1 MVLGVSTPAS
11 FSPNLLS
18 SRFLSSF
25 VSPIF
30 LAPWRRIIL
39 APGLLSLILPRSL
52 SLILPRPLSLLGLA
66 LVISYETEEFSIL
79 DEFLNQDSEIS
90 ALLGKVASGVVKR
103 VEFVS
108 ILLSRMY
115 SRSCEVPHTPDLF

>member
-39 APGLLSLILPRSL
+39 APGLL